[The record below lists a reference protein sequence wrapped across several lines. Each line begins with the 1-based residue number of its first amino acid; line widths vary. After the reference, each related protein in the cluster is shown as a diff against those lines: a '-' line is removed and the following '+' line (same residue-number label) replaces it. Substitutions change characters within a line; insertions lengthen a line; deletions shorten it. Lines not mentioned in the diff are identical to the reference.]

1 MSVEERVRRAVD
13 ELEVTPRDLGSVVA
27 EGRRRRRRARALA
40 GAGGAVVAVVV
51 VALVA
56 GAFGGPADDRT
67 VPPSS
72 TPSASPSSGPPPPP
86 AQTRPER
93 PDLIPEARRGSPVAL
108 SGTTSDGAALDVAD
122 LRGEIVV
129 VRFWGSWCAPCRE
142 DAAIVE
148 ALAGEH
154 DVQVLGVA
162 FDEASPEELQAAENE
177 LGVTFPSIFEP
188 GRETLDRWE
197 VRGLPATYVLDP
209 EGRIAAVALGQLD
222 RSTLDLVLLSLQAAA
237 AGDGIP
243 PTLLDIRNE
252 TADPVWI
259 AFSDGS
265 TAQIAPGRSMALGSE
280 RICDLMPLTATAV
293 DGTTLGTYDQ
303 PCAGQTWT
311 IGPGR

>member
-13 ELEVTPRDLGSVVA
+13 ELKVTPRDLGSVVA

-40 GAGGAVVAVVV
+40 GAGGAVVGVLV

-56 GAFGGPADDRT
+56 GALSGPADDRA

-72 TPSASPSSGPPPPP
+72 TPSVSPSSIPSP

-93 PDLIPEARRGSPVAL
+93 PDLIPEARRGSPLAL
-108 SGTTSDGAALDVAD
+108 TGTTSDGTALDVAD

-154 DVQVLGVA
+154 GVDVLGVA
-162 FDEASPEELQAAENE
+162 TKEPSREGFEAAEDE

-188 GRETLDRWE
+188 GRETLDRWG

-209 EGRIAAVALGQLD
+209 EGRVAAVTLGQLD
-222 RSTLDLVLLSLQAAA
+222 RSTLDLVLLSLRAAA

-252 TADPVWI
+252 TLGPVWI

-265 TAQIAPGRSMALGSE
+265 TAQIDAGRSMALGSE
-280 RICDLMPLTATAV
+280 RVCDLMPLTATAV
-293 DGTTLGTYDQ
+293 DGTLLGTYDE

-311 IGPGR
+311 ITPRR